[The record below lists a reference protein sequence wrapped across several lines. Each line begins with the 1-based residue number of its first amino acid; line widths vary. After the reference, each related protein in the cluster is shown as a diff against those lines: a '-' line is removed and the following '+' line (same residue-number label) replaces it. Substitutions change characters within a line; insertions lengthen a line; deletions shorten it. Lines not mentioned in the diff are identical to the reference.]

1 MEHKTHTDTDS
12 YTPKCKEL
20 TTKKTKKNMIWI
32 KNTIWV
38 KKIFSLLL
46 PKYYLYVNLEFEY
59 TNKQESVLLGDIFSN
74 LYILMD
80 TV

>member
-1 MEHKTHTDTDS
+1 
-12 YTPKCKEL
+12 
-20 TTKKTKKNMIWI
+20 MIWI

-38 KKIFSLLL
+38 KKFFSLLL

>member
-20 TTKKTKKNMIWI
+20 TKKKKKKKHDLDKKYNMG
-32 KNTIWV
+32 